1 MTSACDADAYR
12 EITFGVTPFNK
23 FDMSDLPLAGK
34 ESGIKT
40 MDFSFMVADNA
51 QVLGSVMIM
60 HESCFIWLGSEQGSC
75 NMSSLSAAMPTR
87 FSGIPISTVLLN
99 DESDLSSDMSKR
111 LALRFK
117 IQVFVSCNIP
127 QSFEAQMHLID
138 KELIG
143 VLSEHF

>member
-1 MTSACDADAYR
+1 
-12 EITFGVTPFNK
+12 
-23 FDMSDLPLAGK
+23 MSELLFTGK
-34 ESGIKT
+34 ESGIRT
-40 MDFSFMVADNA
+40 VDFSFIVADNSL
-51 QVLGSVMIM
+51 VLGSVMLM
-60 HESCFIWLGSEQGSC
+60 NESCFVWLGSEQGAC

-99 DESDLSSDMSKR
+99 DEGDLSSDMSKR

-127 QSFEAQMHLID
+127 QSFEAHMHLID
-138 KELIG
+138 RELIR